1 MTESLS
7 AATSEQYHSCAHTA
21 APCTSNLS
29 APQKSMHGACLNLP
43 VLPTRSNPPCTFLA
57 LALVLKAAIS
67 TTPCADLPRITPSAP
82 ADAGASP
89 AGAGQGQQAGKERHA
104 GCTPAH
110 ARCAT
115 GLCGVHMQNHNLL
128 NGRPTWH
135 ITAAV
140 PNTPPPPEAAC
151 SAHRQPVHMNSPS
164 ATKQR
169 MCRMYCRWCS
179 WSALTCQDSVCRP
192 HRRMHHVRRT
202 SVQQD
207 DHHTSPA
214 LTLNQ

>member
-140 PNTPPPPEAAC
+140 PNTPPPRSSLQCTPTTSTHELPFCNQTAYV
-151 SAHRQPVHMNSPS
+151 SYVLSMVLLVSPHLPG
-164 ATKQR
+164 QR
-169 MCRMYCRWCS
+169 
-179 WSALTCQDSVCRP
+179 LQTTPP
-192 HRRMHHVRRT
+192 HAPCET
-202 SVQQD
+202 NKC
-207 DHHTSPA
+207 PA
-214 LTLNQ
+214 G